1 MSGVCPRS
9 LKLLG
14 ASDVPV
20 ATVSPSGHGSLIDQ
34 PYCLAEILAEF
45 LEGA

>member
-20 ATVSPSGHGSLIDQ
+20 ATVSPSGHLPFIDC
-34 PYCLAEILAEF
+34 PDDFAETLAGF